1 MKYDRRHLKWNGWGW
16 TDQQFPL
23 DRPEAFWRFLRDELD
38 LDALPDTPSVPIDAL
53 TVPDTQLSPEQIDA
67 LETRCAPK
75 RLCTDDYERIYHAT
89 GRSYHDLLRL
99 RTGAIETFP
108 DAVVYPEAHA
118 EVEQIVAF
126 ANAHDLA
133 LIPFGGGSSVV
144 GGVDA
149 TRAAD
154 QNGAIT
160 LDMMR
165 MNRMLDLNPVTRT
178 ATFQAGIY
186 GPELERQLQ
195 AEGHTLGHFPQSF
208 HFSTLG
214 GWIAA
219 RSAGQFS
226 DRYGKAEDFLARA
239 RIVSPESTWS
249 TSEVPASAA
258 GPDLNAV
265 VAGSE
270 GTLGVITEAT
280 VHIHPTPPVERTYM
294 VLFRHVS
301 EGVHAVRRLRQD
313 ERLPLA
319 MLRLSDAEETRFL
332 LRFRGGSSSLGQRL
346 YKSVLGLRGYTERS
360 ALLLIGLTGSAGTV
374 RRGTMRALRHCRDAG
389 GAFAG
394 PRSDWRS
401 GHYAM
406 PYLRDDLMDRGIG
419 VDTMETATTWDNVLH
434 LHQAVRR
441 SAAQHAADAGYAC
454 TILGHISHSYPD
466 GASLYVTLLFPIDQ
480 GNEIVQWRAL
490 KRAVSDAIVAHGG
503 TISHHHGVGRD
514 HRPWL
519 ERDKGAAAMG
529 VVQAIKNQL
538 DPNGTLNPGTL
549 VG

>member
-16 TDQQFPL
+16 TDQQFSL
-23 DRPEAFWRFLRDELD
+23 DRPEALWHFLRDELH
-38 LDALPDTPSVPIDAL
+38 LDALPETPSVPLDAL
-53 TVPDTQLSPEQIDA
+53 SPSEVRLTSKQIDA
-67 LETRCAPK
+67 LKARCAPD
-75 RLCTDDYERIYHAT
+75 RVRTSAYERIYHAT

-99 RTGAIETFP
+99 RTGAIDTFP
-108 DAVVYPEAHA
+108 DAIVYPETHR

-126 ANAHDLA
+126 ADAHDLA

-144 GGVDA
+144 GGVDP
-149 TRAAD
+149 TCAAD
-154 QNGAIT
+154 QKGTIT

-165 MNRMLDLNPVTRT
+165 MNRMLDVNPVTRT

-186 GPELERQLQ
+186 GPELERLLQ

-208 HFSTLG
+208 QFSTLG

-239 RIVSPESTWS
+239 RIVSPDGTWS
-249 TSEVPASAA
+249 TSAAPASAA

-270 GTLGVITEAT
+270 GALGVITEAT
-280 VHIHPTPPVERTYM
+280 VHIRPTPPVERTYM
-294 VLFRHVS
+294 FLFRHVA

-313 ERLPLA
+313 ERLPLT

-332 LRFRGGSSSLGQRL
+332 LRFRSGGSSLGKRL
-346 YKSVLGLRGYTERS
+346 YKAVLGLRGYTERP
-360 ALLLIGLTGSAGTV
+360 ALLLVGLTGSAAAV
-374 RRGTMRALRHCRDAG
+374 RQGTMRILRHCRSAG

-394 PRSDWRS
+394 PRADWRS

-406 PYLRDDLMDRGIG
+406 PYLRDDLLDRGIG
-419 VDTMETATTWDNVLH
+419 ADTMETATSWDNVLH

-441 SAAQHAADAGYAC
+441 SALHHADRAGYTC
-454 TILGHISHSYPD
+454 SVLGHISHSYPD
-466 GASLYVTLLFPIDQ
+466 GASLYFTLLFPMDREHAIDQ
-480 GNEIVQWRAL
+480 WHAL
-490 KRAVSDAIVAHGG
+490 KQVVSDAIVAHGG
-503 TISHHHGVGRD
+503 TITHHHGIGRD
-514 HRPWL
+514 HQPWL
-519 ERDKGAAAMG
+519 EREKGASAIG
-529 VVQAIKNQL
+529 IVRAIKKQL
-538 DPNGTLNPGTL
+538 DPNGTLNPGAL